1 MSPRERRRR
10 RPRPPAL
17 RVALAGVSVLVG
29 VFLILPLFIVVPISF
44 SGSSFLE
51 FPPRSFSLRWYR
63 EYFASHTWL
72 DSTLNSVKVALLTA
86 LFSTVVGTCAAL
98 ALQRWRTRFRPALTG
113 VLLSPMI
120 LPHIVLAVSIYAV
133 FARLKL
139 IGSIWGLVAVYTLL
153 ATPFVYLNVSA
164 ALQALDPSL
173 EQAALSLGATSWR
186 ALWHVT
192 LPLVRPGIVAGA
204 LLAMILAFDEVVI
217 AIFITGTTAVTLP
230 KTMWDGIRTEINPTI
245 AAVSSFLIL
254 IYVVLLAGASAL
266 RARVLATGRAR
277 GTLVEEE

>member
-1 MSPRERRRR
+1 VRRDRR
-10 RPRPPAL
+10 RPSPL
-17 RVALAGVSVLVG
+17 QVTLTTLSVLVG
-29 VFLILPLFIVVPISF
+29 VFLILPLFVVIPISF

-51 FPPRSFSLRWYR
+51 FPPRTLSLRWYR
-63 EYFASHTWL
+63 EYLASHTWI
-72 DSTLNSVKVALLTA
+72 DSTVNSVKVAVLTA
-86 LFSTVVGTCAAL
+86 LLATAVGTCAAL
-98 ALQRWRTRFRPALTG
+98 ALQRWRTRLRPALTG
-113 VLLSPMI
+113 MLLSPMI

-139 IGSIWGLVAVYTLL
+139 IGSLWGLVAVYTLL

-164 ALQALDPSL
+164 ALQSLDPSL
-173 EQAALSLGATSWR
+173 EQAAMSLGATRWR

-217 AIFITGTTAVTLP
+217 AIFITGTTAITLP

-245 AAVSSFLIL
+245 AAVSTCLIVT
-254 IYVVLLAGASAL
+254 YVVLLGASAAVRS
-266 RARVLATGRAR
+266 RAVAAGRTGADDR
-277 GTLVEEE
+277 

>member
-1 MSPRERRRR
+1 VRRERHRR
-10 RPRPPAL
+10 RPPAI
-17 RVALAGVSVLVG
+17 RVALTTLSVLVG
-29 VFLILPLFIVVPISF
+29 AFLILPLFVVVPISF

-63 EYFASHTWL
+63 EYVVSSTWI
-72 DSTLNSVKVALLTA
+72 DSTLNSVKVAVLTA
-86 LFSTVVGTCAAL
+86 VFATVVGTCAAL
-98 ALQRWRTRFRPALTG
+98 ALQRWLTRARPLLTG

-164 ALQALDPSL
+164 ALQSLDPTL
-173 EQAALSLGATSWR
+173 EQAAMSLGATRWR

-217 AIFITGTTAVTLP
+217 AIFITGTTAITLP

-245 AAVSSFLIL
+245 AAVSTCLIAT
-254 IYVVLLAGASAL
+254 YVVLLGASAAL
-266 RARVLATGRAR
+266 RARAAATGRAR
-277 GTLVEEE
+277 ADAEE

>member
-1 MSPRERRRR
+1 MRRSR
-10 RPRPPAL
+10 RPPAI
-17 RVALAGVSVLVG
+17 RVALAAMSALVG
-29 VFLILPLFIVVPISF
+29 VFLILPLFVVVPISF

-51 FPPRSFSLRWYR
+51 FPPRTFSLRWYR
-63 EYFASHTWL
+63 EYLESSTWI
-72 DSTLNSVKVALLTA
+72 DSTVNSVKVAILTA
-86 LFSTVVGTCAAL
+86 LFATIVGTCAAL
-98 ALQRWRTRFRPALTG
+98 ALQRWRTRFRAALTG

-164 ALQALDPSL
+164 ALQSLDPSL
-173 EQAALSLGATSWR
+173 EQAAMSLGATRWR

-217 AIFITGTTAVTLP
+217 AIFITGTTAITLP

-245 AAVSSFLIL
+245 AAVSTCLIAT
-254 IYVVLLAGASAL
+254 YVLLLGASAAF
-266 RARVLATGRAR
+266 RARALALGRAR
-277 GTLVEEE
+277 GGVDD

>member
-1 MSPRERRRR
+1 MRRERHRR
-10 RPRPPAL
+10 RPPAI
-17 RVALAGVSVLVG
+17 RVALTTLSVLVG
-29 VFLILPLFIVVPISF
+29 AFLILPLFVVVPISF

-63 EYFASHTWL
+63 EYVVSSTWI
-72 DSTLNSVKVALLTA
+72 DSTLNSVKVAVLTA
-86 LFSTVVGTCAAL
+86 VFATVVGTCAAL
-98 ALQRWRTRFRPALTG
+98 ALQRWLTRARPLLTG

-164 ALQALDPSL
+164 ALQSLDPTL
-173 EQAALSLGATSWR
+173 EQAAMSLGATRWR

-217 AIFITGTTAVTLP
+217 AIFITGTTAITLP

-245 AAVSSFLIL
+245 AAVSTCLIAT
-254 IYVVLLAGASAL
+254 YVVLLGASAAL
-266 RARVLATGRAR
+266 RARAAATGRAR
-277 GTLVEEE
+277 ADAEE

>member
-1 MSPRERRRR
+1 VTRERRG
-10 RPRPPAL
+10 PRPSAL
-17 RVALAGVSVLVG
+17 RMALVAMSALVG
-29 VFLILPLFIVVPISF
+29 LFLVLPLFVVVPLSF

-63 EYFASHTWL
+63 EYLASHTWI
-72 DSTLNSVKVALLTA
+72 DSTINSVKVAVLTA
-86 LFSTVVGTCAAL
+86 LFATVVGTGAAL
-98 ALQRWRTRFRPALTG
+98 ALARWRTRLRPALTG
-113 VLLSPMI
+113 ALLSPMI
-120 LPHIVLAVSIYAV
+120 LPHIVLAISIYAV

-153 ATPFVYLNVSA
+153 AVPFVYLNVSA
-164 ALQALDPSL
+164 ALQSLDPSL
-173 EQAALSLGATSWR
+173 EQAAMSLGATRAR

-217 AIFITGTTAVTLP
+217 AIFITGTTAITLP

-245 AAVSSFLIL
+245 AAVSTCLIAT
-254 IYVVLLAGASAL
+254 YVVLLGAASAL
-266 RARVLATGRAR
+266 HKR
-277 GTLVEEE
+277 E

>member
-1 MSPRERRRR
+1 VRRDRRRR
-10 RPRPPAL
+10 RPPAL
-17 RVALAGVSVLVG
+17 RVALTAVSVLVG
-29 VFLILPLFIVVPISF
+29 LFLILPLFVVVPISF

-63 EYFASHTWL
+63 EYLASHTWI
-72 DSTLNSVKVALLTA
+72 DSTFNSVKVASLTA
-86 LFSTVVGTCAAL
+86 LFSTAVGTCAAL
-98 ALQRWRTRFRPALTG
+98 ALQRWRTRFRLALTG

-133 FARLKL
+133 FARLRL

-164 ALQALDPSL
+164 ALQSLDPSL
-173 EQAALSLGATSWR
+173 EQAAMSLGATRWR

-192 LPLVRPGIVAGA
+192 LPLVRPGILAGA

-217 AIFITGTTAVTLP
+217 AIFITGTTAITLP

-245 AAVSSFLIL
+245 AAVPTCLIVT
-254 IYVVLLAGASAL
+254 YVLLLGASAAL
-266 RARVLATGRAR
+266 RARAIATGRVRA
-277 GTLVEEE
+277 VVDD

>member
-1 MSPRERRRR
+1 MRRERRRR
-10 RPRPPAL
+10 PPAI
-17 RVALAGVSVLVG
+17 RVALTALSVLVG
-29 VFLILPLFIVVPISF
+29 VFLILPLFVVVPISF

-51 FPPRSFSLRWYR
+51 FPPRTFSLRWYR
-63 EYFASHTWL
+63 EYLASSTWI
-72 DSTLNSVKVALLTA
+72 DSTWNSVKVAILTA

-98 ALQRWRTRFRPALTG
+98 ALQRWRTRWRPLLTG

-164 ALQALDPSL
+164 ALQSLDPSL
-173 EQAALSLGATSWR
+173 EQAAMSLGATRWR

-217 AIFITGTTAVTLP
+217 AIFITGTTAITLP

-245 AAVSSFLIL
+245 AAVSTCLIAS
-254 IYVVLLAGASAL
+254 YVVVLGAAAAL
-266 RARVLATGRAR
+266 RARAVATGRIR
-277 GTLVEEE
+277 VGSED

>member
-1 MSPRERRRR
+1 MSPRER

-17 RVALAGVSVLVG
+17 TLVLVGISVLVG
-29 VFLILPLFIVVPISF
+29 IFLILPVFVVIPVSF
-44 SGSSFLE
+44 SASSFLE
-51 FPPRSFSLRWYR
+51 FPPRAFSLRWYR
-63 EYFASHTWL
+63 EYFESRTWI
-72 DSTLNSVKVALLTA
+72 DSTLNSVKVATFTA
-86 LFSTVVGTCAAL
+86 LFATAVGTCAAL
-98 ALQRWRTRFRPALTG
+98 AMQRSRLRFRAALTG

-120 LPHIVLAVSIYAV
+120 LPHIVLAVSIYPV

-173 EQAALSLGATSWR
+173 EQAALSLGATRWR

-192 LPLVRPGIVAGA
+192 LPLIRPGIISGA

-217 AIFITGTTAVTLP
+217 ALFLTGTTAVTLP

-245 AAVSSFLIL
+245 AAVSSFLVVT
-254 IYVVLLAGASAL
+254 YVVLLAVAAL
-266 RARVLATGRAR
+266 LRSRTLAVARAR
-277 GTLVEEE
+277 GGAADE

>member
-1 MSPRERRRR
+1 M
-10 RPRPPAL
+10 
-17 RVALAGVSVLVG
+17 SVLVG
-29 VFLILPLFIVVPISF
+29 VFLILPLCVVVPISF

-63 EYFASHTWL
+63 EYLASHTWI
-72 DSTLNSVKVALLTA
+72 DSTVNSVKVAILTA

-120 LPHIVLAVSIYAV
+120 LPHIVLAVSVYAV

-139 IGSIWGLVAVYTLL
+139 IGSIWALVAVYTLL
-153 ATPFVYLNVSA
+153 ATPFVYLNVAA
-164 ALQALDPSL
+164 ALQSLDPSL
-173 EQAALSLGATSWR
+173 EQAALSLGATRWR

-217 AIFITGTTAVTLP
+217 AIFISGTTAITLP

-245 AAVSSFLIL
+245 AAVSTFLIVT
-254 IYVVLLAGASAL
+254 YVLLLGAAAAL
-266 RARVLATGRAR
+266 RARAVATGRAR
-277 GTLVEEE
+277 AVVDD

>member
-1 MSPRERRRR
+1 VRRDRRRR
-10 RPRPPAL
+10 RPPAL
-17 RVALAGVSVLVG
+17 RVALTTLSAVVG
-29 VFLILPLFIVVPISF
+29 IFLILPLFVVVPISF

-63 EYFASHTWL
+63 EYLSSHTWIE
-72 DSTLNSVKVALLTA
+72 STFNSVKVAILTA

-113 VLLSPMI
+113 LLLSPMI

-133 FARLKL
+133 FARVKL

-164 ALQALDPSL
+164 ALQSLDPSL
-173 EQAALSLGATSWR
+173 EEAAMSLGATRWR
-186 ALWHVT
+186 ALWYVT
-192 LPLVRPGIVAGA
+192 VPLIRPGILAGA

-217 AIFITGTTAVTLP
+217 AIFITGTTAITLP

-245 AAVSSFLIL
+245 AAVSTCLIATYVFLL
-254 IYVVLLAGASAL
+254 GASAAL
-266 RARVLATGRAR
+266 RARAVATGRLR
-277 GTLVEEE
+277 PTVDE

>member
-1 MSPRERRRR
+1 MRHDRRRR
-10 RPRPPAL
+10 RVPAL
-17 RVALAGVSVLVG
+17 RVALTALSALVG
-29 VFLILPLFIVVPISF
+29 LFLILPLFVVVPISF

-51 FPPRSFSLRWYR
+51 FPPRSLSLRWYR
-63 EYFASHTWL
+63 EYLASHTWI
-72 DSTLNSVKVALLTA
+72 DSTFNSVKVAILTA

-98 ALQRWRTRFRPALTG
+98 ALQRWRTRFRSALTG
-113 VLLSPMI
+113 VLLAPMI
-120 LPHIVLAVSIYAV
+120 LPHIVLAISIYAV
-133 FARLKL
+133 FARVKL

-164 ALQALDPSL
+164 ALQSLDPAL
-173 EQAALSLGATSWR
+173 EQAAMSLGATRWR

-217 AIFITGTTAVTLP
+217 AIFITGTTAITLP

-245 AAVSSFLIL
+245 AAVSTCLIVT
-254 IYVVLLAGASAL
+254 YLLLLGASAAL
-266 RARVLATGRAR
+266 RARAVATGRIRA
-277 GTLVEEE
+277 TVDD